1 MENKIEVQ
9 MRYDNEE
16 VAVKVEKVEVV
27 VIDIFYSYQLKL
39 FR

>member
-1 MENKIEVQ
+1 MKNKIKVQ

-16 VAVKVEKVEVV
+16 VAVEVVKVEVV

-39 FR
+39 IR